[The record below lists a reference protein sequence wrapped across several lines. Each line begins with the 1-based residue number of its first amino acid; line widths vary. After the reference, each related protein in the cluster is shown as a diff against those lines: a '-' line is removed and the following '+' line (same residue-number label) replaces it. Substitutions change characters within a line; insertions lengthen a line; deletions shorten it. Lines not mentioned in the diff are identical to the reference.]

1 MLPLFLLLSVFMS
14 FASILCP
21 AIGCICNV
29 YELYVDNPAWPREP
43 GSDADNTR
51 AGQRDVEDQEARV
64 KRRRQVTKCDQSE
77 NRRAMVVVAGSQR
90 VGSWTTSTWP
100 PIPPRSSTLSLG
112 RTPSTR
118 VRLTSQR
125 EWREWRWS
133 AGLWRWQAP
142 RWAPGQLSNLTWPL
156 SWAPGRPV
164 GDFSKFQISG
174 LGSLAREFGAQE

>member
-29 YELYVDNPAWPREP
+29 YELYVGNPAWPREP